1 MEAYKKWLKKTLR
14 IELVEGINDPGILK
28 SVLEVDQGSGKTY
41 VKKGLFGI
49 PDRVNVSQSGMKM
62 VNSDKELKYLLN
74 KFGFGTDL
82 DSLPDEVF
90 KNLTDPSDPKYSGL
104 RNF

>member
-1 MEAYKKWLKKTLR
+1 
-14 IELVEGINDPGILK
+14 
-28 SVLEVDQGSGKTY
+28 
-41 VKKGLFGI
+41 
-49 PDRVNVSQSGMKM
+49 M

-90 KNLTDPSDPKYSGL
+90 KNLTDPTDPKYSGL
-104 RNF
+104 RSFAKDLTGQRRKLSQDGRLGMIIDGTGDDFRKLSAEKKELKQLDTIVI